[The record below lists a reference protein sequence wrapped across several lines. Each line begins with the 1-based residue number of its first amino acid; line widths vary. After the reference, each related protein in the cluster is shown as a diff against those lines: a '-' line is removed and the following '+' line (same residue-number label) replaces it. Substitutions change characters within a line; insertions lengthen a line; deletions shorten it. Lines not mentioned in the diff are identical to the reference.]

1 MFQSTQ
7 QSTAELL
14 RVGGDDLEIVNA
26 ARVSYAGHSD
36 QFTTDDEKLIDYLM
50 RNDHSTPFEM
60 PEVLFRITAPIAVT
74 RQFHRHRTWSYNEIS
89 LRYVNAPDSY
99 FVPKFFRGKPKNN
112 KQGSSEP
119 ITDLIEDARLKEIYN
134 STLSSS
140 IKAYHQ
146 LQDYGVAN
154 ELARLVLPVA
164 QMTQFYAK
172 TDLRNFLHFLKL
184 RMDPHAQQ
192 EIRELANQMHDL
204 VAPHFPVTMKA
215 WDAHVMSSK
224 KFTENEI
231 EMIGQFLN
239 TSEMRKER
247 SDREM
252 RILFDKL
259 GIKVTGVNL

>member
-1 MFQSTQ
+1 MFQSTP

-14 RVGGDDLEIVNA
+14 RVGGNDLEIVNA
-26 ARVSYAGHSD
+26 ARVSYDGHSEE
-36 QFTTDDEKLIDYLM
+36 FSTDDEKLIDYLM

-60 PEVLFRITAPIAVT
+60 PEVLFRITTSLAVT
-74 RQFHRHRTWSYNEIS
+74 RQFMRHRTWSYNEIS
-89 LRYVNAPDSY
+89 LRYVSAPDNY

-119 ITDLIEDARLKEIYN
+119 ITDLVEDSRLKEIYN
-134 STLSSS
+134 TALSSS

-146 LQDYGVAN
+146 LQEYGVAN
-154 ELARLVLPVA
+154 ELARLVLPVS

-172 TDLRNFLHFLKL
+172 VDLRNFLHFLKL

-204 VAPHFPVTMKA
+204 VAPYFPVTMKA

-224 KFTENEI
+224 KFTQNEI
-231 EMIGQFLN
+231 EMIGKFLD
-239 TSEMRKER
+239 TSEMKTEHA
-247 SDREM
+247 DREM

-259 GIKVTGVNL
+259 GIKVKGVNL